1 MRSTQRL
8 CTRELMR
15 GSNPRLNPIALL
27 SRGGY
32 LLILRL
38 DPDTPDFPLDGA
50 GVRSV
55 CSLLNCVMDKHD
67 YDPWTSVQGSFRFLG
82 VSECDQN

>member
-1 MRSTQRL
+1 
-8 CTRELMR
+8 MR

-38 DPDTPDFPLDGA
+38 DPDTPDFPLDGV

-55 CSLLNCVMDKHD
+55 CSLLNCAKQHN
-67 YDPWTSVQGSFRFLG
+67 YDPWASAQGSFPFSG
-82 VSECDQN
+82 VSEGEQN